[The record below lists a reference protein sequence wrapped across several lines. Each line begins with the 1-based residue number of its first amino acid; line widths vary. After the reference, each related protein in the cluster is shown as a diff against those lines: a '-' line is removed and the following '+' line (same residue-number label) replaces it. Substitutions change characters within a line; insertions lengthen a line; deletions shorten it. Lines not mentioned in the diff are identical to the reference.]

1 MTTSTSDTS
10 ESTNGPLALLDLEI
24 PGHTGPISSGELG
37 INIAAAIENF
47 KLGLQVFIPPW
58 SSMAPGDSV
67 QVLLDGDVVVSD
79 SIDEL
84 EVGERRVL
92 FIESARLTPGATTL
106 AYKVTRFGQQPEP
119 SDDIPVY
126 VKLERPGG
134 QDQNGDTPGHSE
146 LHLEI
151 PSEYIENGVDKDQAA
166 AGVPVTIKPY
176 PNMAE
181 HDEIRLSW
189 GGQFVTHTV
198 LKGEVGSDIV
208 KTVDQATILAAGDSG
223 PQGLA
228 VTFDVYDMV
237 ENHSEDWSAE
247 IRLVVDTDST
257 RLGALIVREA
267 QSNVLDLDAL
277 GDKPVTASILT
288 PSDDVFEI
296 NDEIVVT
303 VKGTTTEG
311 VPVNISCDA
320 RTIEDL
326 DDIVDVLVPNT
337 SIRALAKTQA
347 IFSYR
352 LIKKDG
358 SSDLLSKGRF
368 ISVIGEV
375 QRLAAPIAKDA
386 SQGSI
391 DPELQRTTVEIL
403 WDDAMQAGQVIDLKW
418 LGVRPDLSTYFP
430 ALDPHLI
437 SSNEAV
443 AKQSIFI
450 GVGGVHLAK
459 ISGGTLELYYE
470 LLSDVKTRT
479 LVTRQSLHAA
489 VLRVGEPRA
498 ELPVPTVLYLQDGA
512 LDPEDMPPEGTR
524 LIVPVYNGMIAG
536 DEVHYEW
543 KGSITGET
551 ATDWIKLNSITDKKP
566 VPFDIRKQLVV
577 DNLGGT
583 VEASYY
589 VVRADGRTS
598 VSDVLTLSIGFEDF
612 TDFNDSARNGWAD
625 GAATDPRDW
634 TIVNG
639 PNGSKVLYNHTFSNN
654 SAGVVLQKSVSGL
667 KSGRT
672 YRFEMDAIRSGQ
684 GTYPPRLSLATSQ
697 GAVSGELT
705 LSSHW
710 TTLAGTFV
718 ANASTVECQL
728 ISHEMS
734 GAGNDYYVDNIRISA
749 VGDDPFFT
757 SVTDSQGELAN
768 GVHTYDT
775 SVTLKG
781 KAAANQKVQILD
793 GTVPKGDVAVNA
805 SGDWTLQLI
814 GLSEAN
820 YNITARALY
829 GSNAVSGARTF
840 TVTVV
845 NAPTISNL
853 TDSKGVEVPHGSTT
867 FDTAVTLTGK
877 AEANQKVQVLDGTA
891 SKGEVTVN
899 ASGDWTLQLT
909 GLSVASHSI
918 TAKGLYG
925 NNPVSPVRAFSVA
938 TATAPTITNVTDSK
952 GEVANNG
959 TTFDTTV
966 TLKGKAGAGQKVQ
979 VLDGT
984 TSKGE
989 VAVNASGD
997 WTLQLT
1003 GLSVASHSIT
1013 AKGLYGSNPVS
1024 TARTFSVASATAPTI
1039 TNVTDSKGEV
1049 ANNGTTFDTTVT
1061 LKGKAAANQKV
1072 QILDGTT
1079 SKGEAT
1085 VNASGDWTL
1094 QLTGL
1099 SMASYSIRVKGLYGS
1114 NPVSTARTFIIKHA
1128 THPTIA
1134 YIKDAD
1140 GNSIP
1145 VGGTATSSWVRVY
1158 GYAAE
1163 NVNPAIEVYDGA
1175 TMVESRGTNP
1185 DGSWMVVLYDLSL
1198 GKHTVTVKAVY
1209 GDKPV
1214 SWPFVFYVK

>member
-512 LDPEDMPPEGTR
+512 LDPEDVPPEGTQ
-524 LIVPVYNGMIAG
+524 LIVPMYNGMIAG

-598 VSDVLTLSIGFEDF
+598 VSDVLTLQIGEE
-612 TDFNDSARNGWAD
+612 
-625 GAATDPRDW
+625 
-634 TIVNG
+634 
-639 PNGSKVLYNHTFSNN
+639 
-654 SAGVVLQKSVSGL
+654 AG
-667 KSGRT
+667 
-672 YRFEMDAIRSGQ
+672 EAPI
-684 GTYPPRLSLATSQ
+684 
-697 GAVSGELT
+697 
-705 LSSHW
+705 
-710 TTLAGTFV
+710 
-718 ANASTVECQL
+718 
-728 ISHEMS
+728 I
-734 GAGNDYYVDNIRISA
+734 
-749 VGDDPFFT
+749 T
-757 SVTDSQGELAN
+757 SV
-768 GVHTYDT
+768 
-775 SVTLKG
+775 
-781 KAAANQKVQILD
+781 
-793 GTVPKGDVAVNA
+793 
-805 SGDWTLQLI
+805 
-814 GLSEAN
+814 
-820 YNITARALY
+820 
-829 GSNAVSGARTF
+829 
-840 TVTVV
+840 
-845 NAPTISNL
+845 
-853 TDSKGVEVPHGSTT
+853 TDSKGVEVPDGSSTS
-867 FDTAVTLTGK
+867 DTYVTLTGMAMAGQK
-877 AEANQKVQVLDGTA
+877 LNLFHNGSLLDTVLVTAEGL
-891 SKGEVTVN
+891 
-899 ASGDWTLQLT
+899 WTLPVTPLT
-909 GLSVASHSI
+909 EGPHNLQAQ
-918 TAKGLYG
+918 GLYG
-925 NNPVSPVRAFSVA
+925 ANPVSAIRKFTVELA
-938 TATAPTITNVTDSK
+938 TVPTITNVTDSL

-959 TTFDTTV
+959 T
-966 TLKGKAGAGQKVQ
+966 
-979 VLDGT
+979 
-984 TSKGE
+984 S
-989 VAVNASGD
+989 
-997 WTLQLT
+997 
-1003 GLSVASHSIT
+1003 
-1013 AKGLYGSNPVS
+1013 
-1024 TARTFSVASATAPTI
+1024 
-1039 TNVTDSKGEV
+1039 
-1049 ANNGTTFDTTVT
+1049 FDTTVT

-1099 SMASYSIRVKGLYGS
+1099 SVASHSITAKGLYGS
-1114 NPVSTARTFIIKHA
+1114 NPVSSARIFSVAAATAPIITNVTDSKGEVANNGTTIDTTVTLKGKAAANQKVQILDGTTSKGEA
-1128 THPTIA
+1128 TVNASGDWTLQLTGLSLASHSITAKGLYGSNPVSAARKFTVVVALKIDTTPLSLNGLLVVHDSLSNLTGRYPSGTTA
-1134 YIKDAD
+1134 MRQASGGVPPYRYSSDNEVVTVIDPVTGLIRSNRN
-1140 GNSIP
+1140 GNSVIT
-1145 VGGTATSSWVRVY
+1145 VTDQINQSVSYNVSVSNVY
-1158 GYAAE
+1158 GLAMS
-1163 NVNPAIEVYDGA
+1163 G
-1175 TMVESRGTNP
+1175 MGTNHP
-1185 DGSWMVVLYDLSL
+1185 NSVRSAEAQGFSPVTEQVFSAITVMYQQPFSSYSDVDFWCLQSGSCEPNYAQMYDAS
-1198 GKHTVTVKAVY
+1198 GRRIVCTYIYTDVRWWGVR
-1209 GDKPV
+1209 PRN
-1214 SWPFVFYVK
+1214 

>member
-10 ESTNGPLALLDLEI
+10 ESTDGPLALLDLEI

-126 VKLERPGG
+126 VKLDRPGG

-223 PQGLA
+223 AQGLA

-347 IFSYR
+347 IFSYS

-358 SSDLLSKGRF
+358 SPDLLSKGRF
-368 ISVIGEV
+368 VSVIGEV

-418 LGVRPDLSTYFP
+418 LGIYPNLDPYFP
-430 ALDPHLI
+430 ALEPHVI
-437 SSNEAV
+437 SNNEAV

-450 GVGGVHLAK
+450 GVDGVHLAK

-489 VLRVGEPRA
+489 VLSVGEPKA
-498 ELPVPTVLYLQDGA
+498 ELPAPTVLHAEDGV
-512 LDPEDMPPEGTR
+512 LDPEGVPSEGTR
-524 LIVPVYNGMIAG
+524 LIVPMYNGIISG
-536 DEVHYEW
+536 DEVHYQW
-543 KGSITGET
+543 TGSTTGV
-551 ATDWIKLNSITDKKP
+551 ATDGIKLNSITDKKP

-589 VVRADGRTS
+589 VIRADGRTS
-598 VSDVLTLSIGFEDF
+598 VSDVLTLQIGKE
-612 TDFNDSARNGWAD
+612 
-625 GAATDPRDW
+625 
-634 TIVNG
+634 
-639 PNGSKVLYNHTFSNN
+639 
-654 SAGVVLQKSVSGL
+654 AG
-667 KSGRT
+667 
-672 YRFEMDAIRSGQ
+672 EAPI
-684 GTYPPRLSLATSQ
+684 
-697 GAVSGELT
+697 
-705 LSSHW
+705 
-710 TTLAGTFV
+710 
-718 ANASTVECQL
+718 
-728 ISHEMS
+728 I
-734 GAGNDYYVDNIRISA
+734 
-749 VGDDPFFT
+749 T
-757 SVTDSQGELAN
+757 SVTDSKGVEVPDGSSTFDTHVTVTGMAMADQKVKLWHNGISKGEVQVTSGGLWTLPVTPLTEGRHNLQAQGLYGANPPSAIRKFTVALATLPTITNVTDSKGEVPNN
-768 GVHTYDT
+768 GTTYDT

-781 KAAANQKVQILD
+781 KAAANQNVQILD
-793 GTVPKGDVAVNA
+793 GT
-805 SGDWTLQLI
+805 T
-814 GLSEAN
+814 
-820 YNITARALY
+820 
-829 GSNAVSGARTF
+829 
-840 TVTVV
+840 
-845 NAPTISNL
+845 
-853 TDSKGVEVPHGSTT
+853 
-867 FDTAVTLTGK
+867 
-877 AEANQKVQVLDGTA
+877 
-891 SKGEVTVN
+891 SKGEAPVN

-909 GLSVASHSI
+909 GLSGASHSI

-925 NNPVSPVRAFSVA
+925 SGPVSAARTFSVA
-938 TATAPTITNVTDSK
+938 TATVPTITNVIDSR
-952 GEVANNG
+952 GEVPNND
-959 TTFDTTV
+959 TTYDTTV
-966 TLKGKAGAGQKVQ
+966 TLKGKAEGNQKVQ
-979 VLDGT
+979 ILDGT
-984 TSKGE
+984 NSKGE
-989 VAVNASGD
+989 APVNASGD

-1003 GLSVASHSIT
+1003 GLSLAIHRIT
-1013 AKGLYGSNPVS
+1013 AKGLYENQPTSPQ
-1024 TARTFSVASATAPTI
+1024 RTFIVAKYLAHEDFQTVPAQDIPAGGSVDTPHMLIRALTNGIHIMASADNRYLWVEGRVELDLKVPC
-1039 TNVTDSKGEV
+1039 S
-1049 ANNGTTFDTTVT
+1049 TVSFYYG
-1061 LKGKAAANQKV
+1061 LIRA
-1072 QILDGTT
+1072 
-1079 SKGEAT
+1079 GEALRLKFEFL
-1085 VNASGDWTL
+1085 NASGTVIDQKDFIPDMHGEMVRHHLNLPQKMYRIRIESILAVVRFDDFTL
-1094 QLTGL
+1094 
-1099 SMASYSIRVKGLYGS
+1099 
-1114 NPVSTARTFIIKHA
+1114 
-1128 THPTIA
+1128 
-1134 YIKDAD
+1134 
-1140 GNSIP
+1140 
-1145 VGGTATSSWVRVY
+1145 
-1158 GYAAE
+1158 
-1163 NVNPAIEVYDGA
+1163 
-1175 TMVESRGTNP
+1175 RG
-1185 DGSWMVVLYDLSL
+1185 
-1198 GKHTVTVKAVY
+1198 
-1209 GDKPV
+1209 
-1214 SWPFVFYVK
+1214 